1 MRQII
6 GFEFQIVPAGQTGPL
21 PLAQWVRLQGSGAE
35 IGAGSLAALH
45 DAKPANKREAL
56 LSKVLAENLRRAKG
70 EAGTTGAVRV
80 CHEDPTQ
87 RITRVEVTDVR
98 DCRPIY
104 EAPASTTQH
113 TIKLSEAICCAMQLD
128 SEPLLRE
135 MGFDPDAF
143 KMLRRGVKF
152 TGTLDEIAKLAD
164 YMARDAGW
172 DLSPQLISA
181 CNRRAEQLMTF
192 VRETRAGADEPNKK

>member
-6 GFEFQIVPAGQTGPL
+6 GFEFQIVPAGQIGPL
-21 PLAQWVRLQGSGAE
+21 PLAQWVRLQGSGGE
-35 IGAGSLAALH
+35 IGGGSLAALR

-56 LSKVLAENLRRAKG
+56 LSKILAENLRRAKG
-70 EAGTTGAVRV
+70 EAGSTGAVRV
-80 CHEDPTQ
+80 WRDHEDPAQ

-104 EAPASTTQH
+104 ERPASTTQH

-128 SEPLLRE
+128 DPNMLRE

-143 KMLRRGVKF
+143 RALRHGVKF

-164 YMARDAGW
+164 CMKRENGW
-172 DLSPQLISA
+172 DMSPQLISA
-181 CNRRAEQLMTF
+181 CNRRATQLETF
-192 VRETRAGADEPNKK
+192 VRETRAGMDF